1 MTVREALGR
10 MPGITPA
17 QRDDPDV
24 HAFIERAR
32 QADAEEKVSDPDD
45 WTPDQRASWARG
57 DWREFSRLR
66 GYTDAEIANFDE
78 YLRLAYLMIDRYGEE
93 FAWSITIALHEGEL

>member
-1 MTVREALGR
+1 MSVHDALRR
-10 MPGITPA
+10 MIGITPA

-32 QADAEEKVSDPDD
+32 QADAEEKVSDPND
-45 WTPDQRASWARG
+45 WTSDQQAAWARG

-66 GYTDAEIANFDE
+66 GYTGGPAEI
-78 YLRLAYLMIDRYGEE
+78 RVIRM
-93 FAWSITIALHEGEL
+93 H